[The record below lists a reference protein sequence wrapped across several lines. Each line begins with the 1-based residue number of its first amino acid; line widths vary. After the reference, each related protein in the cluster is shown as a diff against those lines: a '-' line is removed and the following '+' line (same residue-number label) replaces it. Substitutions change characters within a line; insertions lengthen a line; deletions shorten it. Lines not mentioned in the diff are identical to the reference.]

1 MNPWQAIKRR
11 FTRKNAAKL
20 RNKIFAGAELVAAG
34 AALTGGALLL
44 EEAAKPGLPQASGH
58 DNVIATDNGASIFK
72 VETLGGQEDETT
84 TSEIIGWVIF
94 TCLFIILAIILSRAV
109 IKVKK
114 TCGHR
119 TSGFKMGKL
128 VDEKEAIIETTS
140 AEPNPE
146 IKAQLDNK
154 SLEEAIKKAR
164 ENFAALEA
172 IKDPEKSQTK

>member
-1 MNPWQAIKRR
+1 M
-11 FTRKNAAKL
+11 
-20 RNKIFAGAELVAAG
+20 
-34 AALTGGALLL
+34 L
-44 EEAAKPGLPQASGH
+44 EEAAKPGQTQAPGH

-72 VETLGGQEDETT
+72 VETLGGQEDETA

-94 TCLFIILAIILSRAV
+94 TCLFIILAIILSRAI

-128 VDEKEAIIETTS
+128 VDDKEAIIETTS
-140 AEPNPE
+140 AGPNPE

>member
-1 MNPWQAIKRR
+1 M
-11 FTRKNAAKL
+11 KNAAKIK
-20 RNKIFAGAELVAAG
+20 NKAFAGAELVTAG
-34 AALTGGALLL
+34 TALTGGVMLL
-44 EEAAKPGLPQASGH
+44 EEAAKPRQTEAPGH
-58 DNVIATDNGASIFK
+58 DNVFATDNGASLFK
-72 VETLGGQEDETT
+72 VETLGGQEDEIT
-84 TSEIIGWVIF
+84 TSEIIGWVII
-94 TCLFIILAIILSRAV
+94 TCLFILLAIIFSRAI

-128 VDEKEAIIETTS
+128 VDEKEAIVETTS
-140 AEPNPE
+140 AEHNPE
-146 IKAQLDNK
+146 VKAQLDNK

>member
-11 FTRKNAAKL
+11 FTRKNAAKP
-20 RNKIFAGAELVAAG
+20 RNKIFAGAKLVAAG

-44 EEAAKPGLPQASGH
+44 GEAGKPRQTQAPGH
-58 DNVIATDNGASIFK
+58 DNVIATDNGASLFK

-94 TCLFIILAIILSRAV
+94 TCLFIILAIILSRAI

-128 VDEKEAIIETTS
+128 VDDKEAKIETTS
-140 AEPNPE
+140 VGSNPE
-146 IKAQLDNK
+146 VTAQLSNQ

-172 IKDPEKSQTK
+172 IKDPEKNQTK